1 MAKGRES
8 ERSIDFLMA
17 TNETE
22 RPERLAEKL
31 RRVRLKLGFSQTEMA
46 EALEQYSVKLHRGY
60 ISFYENDIRVPPLL
74 VVLAY
79 ARLAKVS
86 MDLLIDDER
95 DLPKGF

>member
-1 MAKGRES
+1 MGKNN
-8 ERSIDFLMA
+8 I
-17 TNETE
+17 E

-31 RRVRLKLGFSQTEMA
+31 LNVRLKLGLSQAKMG
-46 EALEQYSVKLHRGY
+46 EALGKYDVERRGSS
-60 ISFYENDIRVPPLL
+60 IRAYEKEDQLPPIL

-79 ARLAKVS
+79 ARLANVS

>member
-1 MAKGRES
+1 MG
-8 ERSIDFLMA
+8 
-17 TNETE
+17 TNKTE

-31 RRVRLKLGFSQTEMA
+31 RRIRFKLGLSQTKMA
-46 EALEQYSVKLHRGY
+46 EALRQYDVKVHRGY
-60 ISFYENDIRVPPLL
+60 ISFYENEDRLPPIL

>member
-1 MAKGRES
+1 MGTRK
-8 ERSIDFLMA
+8 
-17 TNETE
+17 
-22 RPERLAEKL
+22 
-31 RRVRLKLGFSQTEMA
+31 TEMV
-46 EALEQYSVKLHRGY
+46 EALERYDVKLHRGY

-86 MDLLIDDER
+86 MALFIDDER

>member
-1 MAKGRES
+1 MG
-8 ERSIDFLMA
+8 M
-17 TNETE
+17 NETE

-31 RRVRLKLGFSQTEMA
+31 QRVRLKLGLSQTKMA
-46 EALEQYSVKLHRGY
+46 EALGQYDVTMHRGY
-60 ISFYENDIRVPPLL
+60 ISFYENEERLPPLL

-79 ARLAKVS
+79 ARLAKIS